1 MKYLRGAIKKNQIGI
16 QIRWRITENYKTDVR
31 MVNLLLWDV
40 DGEQEENQ

>member
-16 QIRWRITENYKTDVR
+16 QIRWRITKNYKTDVR
-31 MVNLLLWDV
+31 MVNLLLSDV